1 MNLQDIINAAPDLKG
16 ARKLQANEPAQKG
29 DRFLYPQVAK
39 MLGYADSE
47 LSFDI
52 ISPVL
57 DDESCA
63 IRIGWTLKESAAAWT
78 KARGHDDTFDGVIYR
93 PL

>member
-1 MNLQDIINAAPDLKG
+1 MNLPDIINAAPDFKG

-57 DDESCA
+57 DDEDCV
-63 IRIGWTLKESAAAWT
+63 IRVGYTLEESAAAWA
-78 KARGHDDTFDGVIYR
+78 KARGHDATFDGVIYR

>member
-1 MNLQDIINAAPDLKG
+1 MNLPDIINAAPDLKG

-39 MLGYADSE
+39 MLGYADNE

-52 ISPVL
+52 LSLVL

-63 IRIGWTLKESAAAWT
+63 IRVGYTLEESAAAWA
-78 KARGHDDTFDGVIYR
+78 KARGHDATFDGVIYR